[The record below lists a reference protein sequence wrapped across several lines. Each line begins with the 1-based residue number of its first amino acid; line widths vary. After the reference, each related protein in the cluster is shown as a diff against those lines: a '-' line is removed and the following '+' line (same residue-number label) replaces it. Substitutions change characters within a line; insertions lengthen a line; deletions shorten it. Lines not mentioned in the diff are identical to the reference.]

1 MLDAIVYVDTAEVRE
16 GALEE
21 LKEGMKE
28 LVAFAQANEPRLLA
42 YNVYFNDGG
51 RRMTV
56 VHVHPDSASLEYHME
71 VAGPLFRR
79 FVELVTLSSINVYGE
94 LSEGLLAQLQ
104 EKAQLLGRGT
114 VEVDALHAG
123 FTRFAAPA

>member
-42 YNVYFNDGG
+42 YNVYFNDDGT
-51 RRMTV
+51 RMTV

-71 VAGPLFRR
+71 VAGSFFRR

-94 LSEGLLAQLQ
+94 ASEGLLAQLQ
-104 EKAQLLGRGT
+104 EKAHLLGRGA
-114 VEVDALHAG
+114 VEIDALHAG

>member
-1 MLDAIVYVDTAEVRE
+1 MSDAIVYVDTAEVRE

-28 LVAFAQANEPRLLA
+28 LVDFVEANESRLLS
-42 YNVYFNDGG
+42 YNVYFSDDGT
-51 RRMTV
+51 RMTV

-79 FVELVTLSSINVYGE
+79 FVELVTLSSIKVYGE
-94 LSEGLLAQLQ
+94 PSEGLLAQLQ
-104 EKAQLLGRGT
+104 EKAHLLGRGT
-114 VEVDALHAG
+114 VDVDALHAG
-123 FTRFAAPA
+123 FARFPARS